1 MGAVGALGAS
11 GLILGGVG
19 VPVSAGDVNAGANL
33 QASADVRGGCLT
45 AVVGTGGADGS
56 VHPQQDTTSQLETA
70 VQGTATVSMCPDD
83 SGGTPPEGPG
93 GSVPGELDEIV
104 PGDLGGSVAD
114 DLVGV
119 IAGALESGAPGDG
132 DGSAPGDP
140 EGGLPGDLDG
150 VVPGEP
156 GGGDPGDPSGAVP
169 GGLGDALPGGLGGL
183 VPAGVGLARGILD
196 RLPMV
201 VPGIDVGEPGGNDGD
216 GPAINTS
223 AVGTTS
229 GSVAVGST
237 DAERGAPTGQVPGGP
252 NDRVG
257 PGAIGTDSSPGAA
270 LPRTGGGLGTGVLR
284 LIAVLG
290 FGRAAFGLL
299 NRRQRAGHNLV

>member
-19 VPVSAGDVNAGANL
+19 VPVSADDGNAGTNL

-56 VHPQQDTTSQLETA
+56 GQPLQDTTSQLEA
-70 VQGTATVSMCPDD
+70 AGQGTATVSVCRDD

-104 PGDLGGSVAD
+104 PGDLGGSVVG

-119 IAGALESGAPGDG
+119 VAGALESGPPGDG

-156 GGGDPGDPSGAVP
+156 GGGVPGDPVGAVP
-169 GGLGDALPGGLGGL
+169 GELGEALPGGLGGL
-183 VPAGVGLARGILD
+183 VPAGVGLDPGILD

-201 VPGIDVGEPGGNDGD
+201 VPGIDAGEPGGSDGD

-229 GSVAVGST
+229 GSVAVGGI
-237 DAERGAPTGQVPGGP
+237 DAARGAPTGQVPGGP
-252 NDRVG
+252 NDWVG
-257 PGAIGTDSSPGAA
+257 PGAIGTASSPGAA
-270 LPRTGGGLGTGVLR
+270 LPRTGGGLGTGLLR
-284 LIAVLG
+284 LIAFLGLGRAG
-290 FGRAAFGLL
+290 FGLV
-299 NRRQRAGHNLV
+299 NRRQRAGHNLI